1 MGHQFLPMKHEQ
13 QLVTSTTYYKSFRV
27 LFLRGVSCYHITG
40 AHLGTTNVSVSR
52 TGFFHG
58 PGWWRPSPPCWGSWV
73 CHGSWLAIKKKKMSG
88 GLYNSTIKKLCPQS
102 RCGREDKCGLSCCMS
117 PVRTYTWETTAASHS
132 QEQIMARPDGNRY
145 LQEAHQQ
152 LTVENTHIRSAWREE
167 TGASYTLSTP
177 PEGRQK
183 ALPPASA
190 WTAECPQGLPRT
202 LSGDYLCAHRFAFK
216 YTLIFLLKFSP

>member
-73 CHGSWLAIKKKKMSG
+73 CHGSWLAIKKKRNVRRLVQQHHKKALSTEQVWERGQMWAV
-88 GLYNSTIKKLCPQS
+88 LYVTCKDIHMRNNCSEPQPRADHGST
-102 RCGREDKCGLSCCMS
+102 
-117 PVRTYTWETTAASHS
+117 
-132 QEQIMARPDGNRY
+132 
-145 LQEAHQQ
+145 
-152 LTVENTHIRSAWREE
+152 WREQVPSRGSSATHCGE
-167 TGASYTLSTP
+167 HSHMVSLEGGSWSFLHPINSPGRKTESPSSSFCLDSRVPSGASKDPL
-177 PEGRQK
+177 R
-183 ALPPASA
+183 
-190 WTAECPQGLPRT
+190 R
-202 LSGDYLCAHRFAFK
+202 
-216 YTLIFLLKFSP
+216 LLVCSQVCV